1 MSTYSRGTEKS
12 NQTRIF
18 IDKKENYQLQNN
30 LVPVVFPLYYDMP
43 QFAEQQEDAKGQQ
56 ILFSLNSHL

>member
-12 NQTRIF
+12 KQRIF

-56 ILFSLNSHL
+56 ILFYLNSHL